1 VVQRQRAKPWPGPAR
16 AALDAG
22 NLRCAMSRS
31 TASAGNPTVW
41 RSSSSGSNARRSR
54 EFCGRHGFEETL
66 AASLRFG
73 CISRLGQNDT
83 SMSDGRTMAGPWLS
97 AIIPSHN
104 GEQWLAAALQSVVDQ
119 RDPGIEVVVI
129 DGSASDASL
138 KIVDSFSDKLLIR
151 AQRRPDLRSWT
162 AKTNFGV
169 EQARADRICI
179 LHQDDLWLPTR
190 CAEIRKWISAQSD
203 GVMHLHPCYI
213 IDGTGRQLGLWRCPL
228 PAGDSAVPAH
238 ILIERLLVQNF
249 IGIPAPTIRR
259 DAYLSVGG
267 LDNTLWYTADWDLY
281 LKLAAVGSTY
291 YHSTPLACF
300 RVHKGSLTISG
311 SRDSVD
317 FRNQHQVIVDRHA
330 DKISPDSRA
339 EILAVAAASIDVN
352 TALAAVMAGQFA
364 QIGKAVTSIL
374 MLGPRGIC
382 RYFYY
387 SRIVD
392 RVFPRLRAFLAGR
405 F

>member
-1 VVQRQRAKPWPGPAR
+1 
-16 AALDAG
+16 
-22 NLRCAMSRS
+22 
-31 TASAGNPTVW
+31 
-41 RSSSSGSNARRSR
+41 
-54 EFCGRHGFEETL
+54 
-66 AASLRFG
+66 
-73 CISRLGQNDT
+73 
-83 SMSDGRTMAGPWLS
+83 MSDGGTIERPWLS
-97 AIIPSHN
+97 VIVPSHN
-104 GEQWLAAALQSVVDQ
+104 GERWLAAALQSVVDQ
-119 RDPGIEVVVI
+119 KDGGIEVIVI

-138 KIVDSFSDKLLIR
+138 EIVDSFSDKLLIR

-190 CAEIRKWISAQSD
+190 CAEIRKWLSTQSD

-213 IDGTGRQLGLWRCPL
+213 IDESARRLGLWRCPL
-228 PAGDSAVPAH
+228 PAGEFPVPAH

-249 IGIPAPTIRR
+249 IGIPAPIIRR

-267 LDNTLWYTADWDLY
+267 LDNALWYTADWDLY
-281 LKLAAVGSTY
+281 LKLAAIGNVY

-300 RVHKGSLTISG
+300 RIHRNSLTVSG
-311 SRDSVD
+311 SRNSLD
-317 FRNQHQVIVDRHA
+317 FRNQHKVIVDRHA
-330 DKISPDSRA
+330 DKVSPISRA
-339 EILAVAAASIDVN
+339 DILPVAAASIDVN
-352 TALAAVMAGQFA
+352 AALAAVMAGQLS
-364 QIGKAVTSIL
+364 QLSKAFVAIL
-374 MLGPRGIC
+374 MLGPRGMR

-392 RVFPRLRAFLAGR
+392 RVFPRLRSLAAGR

>member
-1 VVQRQRAKPWPGPAR
+1 
-16 AALDAG
+16 
-22 NLRCAMSRS
+22 
-31 TASAGNPTVW
+31 
-41 RSSSSGSNARRSR
+41 
-54 EFCGRHGFEETL
+54 
-66 AASLRFG
+66 
-73 CISRLGQNDT
+73 
-83 SMSDGRTMAGPWLS
+83 MAGPWLS

-138 KIVDSFSDKLLIR
+138 EIVDSFSDKLRIR

-169 EQARADRICI
+169 EQAEADRICI

-190 CAEIRKWISAQSD
+190 CAEIQKWLSAQSD
-203 GVMHLHPCYI
+203 GIMHLHPCYI

-228 PAGDSAVPAH
+228 PAGDSPVPAR

-281 LKLAAVGSTY
+281 LKLAAVGSAY

-300 RVHKGSLTISG
+300 RVHKGSLTVSG

-339 EILAVAAASIDVN
+339 EILAIATASINVN
-352 TALAAVMAGQFA
+352 TALAAVMAGQLA
-364 QIGKAVTSIL
+364 HISKAVASIL
-374 MLGPRGIC
+374 MLGPRGIR